1 MAFPVQSMLVS
12 TIGIALLRRSP
23 ERLPYTKGLFYGAIG
38 FAVVFS
44 IMSSILFFGFT
55 LPDALAKVVAQL
67 GLFVLGLRLFPKTA
81 AVRARVLRMALAAVL
96 MSAIADAV
104 IICLAS
110 LPIVEPFFVVRQVGV
125 ASVWIMLIYGLVNA
139 VHYGVGGSRWRAF
152 GYVGGY
158 VIAALVLLAVL
169 REAIDFLLGMQ
180 I

>member
-1 MAFPVQSMLVS
+1 MS

-23 ERLPYTKGLFYGAIG
+23 ERLPYTKGLFYGAIA

-44 IMSSILFFGFT
+44 LMSSMLFFGFT
-55 LPDALAKVVAQL
+55 LPDALAKVVSQL
-67 GLFVLGLRLFPKTA
+67 SLFVLGLRLFPKTS

-110 LPIVEPFFVVRQVGV
+110 LPIIEPFTWVRQIGV
-125 ASVWIMLIYGLVNA
+125 AVVWILLFYGLTNA
-139 VHYGVGGSRWRAF
+139 VHFGAGGSRWRAF

-158 VIAALVLLAVL
+158 VLAALVMLALL

-180 I
+180 L